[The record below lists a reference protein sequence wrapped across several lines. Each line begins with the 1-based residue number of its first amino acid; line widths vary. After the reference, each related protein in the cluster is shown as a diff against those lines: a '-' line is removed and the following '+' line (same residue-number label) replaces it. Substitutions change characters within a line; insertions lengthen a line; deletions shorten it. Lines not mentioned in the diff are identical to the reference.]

1 MKRWFTLGIIML
13 VIPLTSY
20 TQRLQ
25 ENTPSKT
32 VDLMKGISPTLT
44 VQPIVPASTATLAA
58 FDRFALELL
67 RESLPA
73 EHNLLISPLSV
84 HLALGMTLNGARG
97 NTALEMLSTLGDS
110 KLGIQDINT
119 ASRYWLNSITTKD
132 KNTTVSIANS
142 VWFDQRYSPST
153 EFLQTNANYF
163 TAGVRKLD
171 FADAGTLAVINKWVS
186 DATEGTIQK
195 IVERL
200 EPDALMVLINTVY
213 FLSDWAAPFDPGE
226 TYDRTFY
233 TPDGEIT
240 TAFMSKLGRVAYLKG
255 QDAKGIALPYA
266 NPRFVFFALM
276 PNDRSGL
283 QEWLDDRKP
292 QTFLRDIRNLVANP
306 TFTRVDLSIPKFE
319 ASYEDSLVN
328 ELGRMGMSEAFQAS
342 MADFSGM
349 SAQATKDLYIGDVI
363 HKTYIRVDEKGTE
376 AAAATAVVMVAT
388 AMAFDGITLVF
399 DRPFCYGILDIATG
413 LPLFLG
419 LMEYPEEP

>member
-20 TQRLQ
+20 TQGLQ

-97 NTALEMLSTLGDS
+97 NTALEMLTTLGDS

-213 FLSDWAAPFDPGE
+213 FLSDWAAPSTLE
-226 TYDRTFY
+226 RLT
-233 TPDGEIT
+233 
-240 TAFMSKLGRVAYLKG
+240 
-255 QDAKGIALPYA
+255 IAPFIL
-266 NPRFVFFALM
+266 
-276 PNDRSGL
+276 
-283 QEWLDDRKP
+283 
-292 QTFLRDIRNLVANP
+292 
-306 TFTRVDLSIPKFE
+306 
-319 ASYEDSLVN
+319 
-328 ELGRMGMSEAFQAS
+328 RMGKSPRLS
-342 MADFSGM
+342 
-349 SAQATKDLYIGDVI
+349 
-363 HKTYIRVDEKGTE
+363 
-376 AAAATAVVMVAT
+376 
-388 AMAFDGITLVF
+388 
-399 DRPFCYGILDIATG
+399 
-413 LPLFLG
+413 
-419 LMEYPEEP
+419 